1 MRLIYILFLVGILML
16 GCVQQE
22 PKETKQEL
30 DKQTNLNKTNP
41 QKEAEQSEKKAD
53 DESNVE
59 EPEQLTEKE
68 EEDLL
73 KDDLDKALEDLDKL
87 EEIENLSR

>member
-1 MRLIYILFLVGILML
+1 MRLIYILLLVGILML

-41 QKEAEQSEKKAD
+41 QKEIKQSENKVEDEED
-53 DESNVE
+53 DE
-59 EPEQLTEKE
+59 EPEQLTKKE
-68 EEDLL
+68 EEDLF
-73 KDDLDKALEDLDKL
+73 KDDLDKALEDLNKL
-87 EEIENLSR
+87 EEIENLSK